1 MKSETRSAEGQMDS
15 SSSSSSSCCK
25 RKADRLISD
34 SPEKREKLE
43 LSSQDVLTVKDV
55 CDLIHYITLRRS
67 HNVRKPSWL
76 GVGVE
81 RVSRV
86 NVMVLDGLT
95 QSHFYRYFSHFR
107 HLRNKYS
114 TRWTLAPSS
123 GDLLTSDL
131 LEGEVAVCDGAAET
145 RAPLP
150 AALMWHPV
158 IRRFNMNADRLST
171 YLLTEQEMIKQKF
184 PVKGG
189 QGCEGFVCTR
199 SDGHMMDGSPLFGL
213 DCEMC
218 LTCAGSEVTRV
229 ALVDD
234 SGRCV
239 LDELIKPPNPIIDY
253 LTKFSGVT
261 REMLAPV
268 STRLSDVQSKLLQ
281 LLPPDAVLVGHS
293 LDGDLR
299 ALHMIHPH
307 VIDTSVLYRQD
318 SGRRF
323 KLKHLAQVILK
334 REIQSEVRTG
344 HDPCEDAL
352 AALHLAQYFIRKGP
366 RKVVEDHLEDLWDM
380 DLPEED
386 DCDHVTSS
394 DHCRSPLHF
403 GHTLNRSG
411 QSAVFL
417 GGSVKTN
424 GSLSNQQCRRH
435 QCSSDRE
442 VVCVFRRVVQLYT
455 LSVLQFSSFSRTLNQ
470 TAAMGRHLQQVCER
484 LDQMCVLFV
493 GPLPSDA
500 TETLVH
506 RLLKR
511 CGRLRTVRLLHYTH
525 GVHAE
530 VVFEH
535 LEGAQLALEHLNGHQ
550 INDCIIKVRRPVHES
565 CLDLD
570 ERLSERQN
578 DPLNAHV
585 IYVCNLSSKPHRR
598 EDQLQ
603 TFGQFGPVTHVT
615 STSEHAG
622 KRGRHAFI
630 KFECAD
636 SAQAAVGAAVQNAN
650 RKLSVCHALTPPHVT
665 SWTHTRPVTTET
677 SPDTAEQG
685 EECDVSDSCQS
696 NRNFALVLLWLFMS
710 CDPQEPLLERQM
722 KKLDGR
728 VGKVFRALEK
738 NCLSIVILPGHRR
751 NGIHHPGL
759 CFIHVKQRD

>member
-15 SSSSSSSCCK
+15 SSSSSSSCC
-25 RKADRLISD
+25 DG
-34 SPEKREKLE
+34 
-43 LSSQDVLTVKDV
+43 VFVF
-55 CDLIHYITLRRS
+55 
-67 HNVRKPSWL
+67 SWL

-199 SDGHMMDGSPLFGL
+199 SDGHMMDGSHLFGL

-218 LTCAGSEVTRV
+218 LTCAG
-229 ALVDD
+229 
-234 SGRCV
+234 
-239 LDELIKPPNPIIDY
+239 
-253 LTKFSGVT
+253 FSGVT

-366 RKVVEDHLEDLWDM
+366 KKVVEDHLEDLWDM

-424 GSLSNQQCRRH
+424 GSLFSGVTREMLAPVSTRLSDVQSKLLQLLPPDAVLVGHSLDGDLRALHMIHPHVIDTSVLYRQDSGRRFKLKHLAQVILKREIQSEVRTGHDPCEDALAALHLAQYFIRKGPKKVVEDHLEDLWDMDLPEEDDCDHVTSSDHCRRY
-435 QCSSDRE
+435 SSVDLMR
-442 VVCVFRRVVQLYT
+442 LPLT
-455 LSVLQFSSFSRTLNQ
+455 ILLSDGLSVHSQSSPLRPHPQQIWPISSVP
-470 TAAMGRHLQQVCER
+470 GRIGE
-484 LDQMCVLFV
+484 
-493 GPLPSDA
+493 
-500 TETLVH
+500 
-506 RLLKR
+506 
-511 CGRLRTVRLLHYTH
+511 
-525 GVHAE
+525 
-530 VVFEH
+530 
-535 LEGAQLALEHLNGHQ
+535 
-550 INDCIIKVRRPVHES
+550 
-565 CLDLD
+565 D
-570 ERLSERQN
+570 ERL
-578 DPLNAHV
+578 
-585 IYVCNLSSKPHRR
+585 
-598 EDQLQ
+598 
-603 TFGQFGPVTHVT
+603 
-615 STSEHAG
+615 
-622 KRGRHAFI
+622 
-630 KFECAD
+630 
-636 SAQAAVGAAVQNAN
+636 AVQSA
-650 RKLSVCHALTPPHVT
+650 VP
-665 SWTHTRPVTTET
+665 ET
-677 SPDTAEQG
+677 A
-685 EECDVSDSCQS
+685 
-696 NRNFALVLLWLFMS
+696 VL
-710 CDPQEPLLERQM
+710 Q
-722 KKLDGR
+722 
-728 VGKVFRALEK
+728 
-738 NCLSIVILPGHRR
+738 
-751 NGIHHPGL
+751 
-759 CFIHVKQRD
+759 

>member
-366 RKVVEDHLEDLWDM
+366 RKVV
-380 DLPEED
+380 
-386 DCDHVTSS
+386 
-394 DHCRSPLHF
+394 
-403 GHTLNRSG
+403 
-411 QSAVFL
+411 
-417 GGSVKTN
+417 
-424 GSLSNQQCRRH
+424 
-435 QCSSDRE
+435 
-442 VVCVFRRVVQLYT
+442 CVFRRVVQLYT